1 MTIDLS
7 KILGRKLPP
16 SGDNL
21 FKFEVVGDELVFI
34 FRGRRTVKKK
44 DGGETEIIDAEVL
57 GGTKIDP
64 KTSRSVPVK
73 PGLYSF
79 FVQKKLHEIFHRERP
94 VDGDQYH
101 LQLVAIRADLRNMKE
116 YGYEILEKIPRN
128 KKPVDNDD
136 DIAF

>member
-1 MTIDLS
+1 MHIDLT
-7 KILGRKLPP
+7 KILGRKLPL
-16 SGDNL
+16 SGNNL

-34 FRGRRTVKKK
+34 FRNRRTVKQK
-44 DGGETEIIDAEVL
+44 DGGESEIIDVEVL

-73 PGLYSF
+73 PGTYSF
-79 FVQKKLHEIFHRERP
+79 FVQKKLRDIFDREKP

-101 LQLVAIRADLRNMKE
+101 LQLVAIRTDLRNMKE
-116 YGYEILEKIPRN
+116 YGYEILEKVPRT
-128 KKPVDNDD
+128 KKPVDNQD